1 MAAIGTAPK
10 LCSSAS
16 AAAPLDRAYVTT
28 IRAVGSAGVALP
40 LEAKPA
46 QASPAKAGQN
56 HVRALMSAWW
66 PTPAETC
73 AQVFR
78 SRGPSPDMSHKS
90 ASLLQL
96 GVAIAVALAL
106 TFVLAARTA
115 STPILNLGP
124 IAVADDI
131 ATVSGTLS
139 SQTTAETLS
148 VNGQPIGVDAAGHF
162 AGSVRVDGASALD
175 LQLRS
180 AGGAQTVSFEVPL
193 ALLGQGGV
201 IPAGVLDSLT
211 QAGVSLLTP
220 VLSGNG
226 LTVTGG
232 MLDKGQL
239 AGLSVNGQDVLDK
252 LEHDGSFSLQLPG
265 TTKVVTLKIV
275 DKQGVTE
282 TRTTRLKEQRVS
294 AARAVGVRIAKVRFF
309 TRSAVRFHRVRM
321 VVTVKDRLGRLIR
334 GARVSASA
342 KARRLAYKPKPT
354 LSGRKGK
361 ATLVLRVRTPA
372 LGKRLVVVVVAK
384 TPKSKARRTS
394 SVGLPRGGHR

>member
-1 MAAIGTAPK
+1 
-10 LCSSAS
+10 
-16 AAAPLDRAYVTT
+16 
-28 IRAVGSAGVALP
+28 
-40 LEAKPA
+40 
-46 QASPAKAGQN
+46 
-56 HVRALMSAWW
+56 
-66 PTPAETC
+66 
-73 AQVFR
+73 
-78 SRGPSPDMSHKS
+78 MSHKS

-124 IAVADDI
+124 IAVADGI